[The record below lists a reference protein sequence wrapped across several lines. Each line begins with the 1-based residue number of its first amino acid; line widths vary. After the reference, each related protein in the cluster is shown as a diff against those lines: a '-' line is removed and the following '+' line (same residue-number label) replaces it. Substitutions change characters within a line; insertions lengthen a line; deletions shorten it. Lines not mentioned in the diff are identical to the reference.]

1 MEIKEIS
8 SKRNNFQINF
18 KELWEYK
25 DLLLLFVKR
34 DFISVYKQTIL
45 GPVWFFIQ
53 PIFTTLIFSVIF
65 GRLAKIPTDGVPP
78 FLFYLAGIAC
88 WNYFADCLSKTSN
101 TFVANSNL
109 FGKVY
114 FPRLIMPLSIVLS
127 NLLKFGVQFLLFI
140 GTYVYFVSDG
150 LEVKINQ
157 FALGLPILILL
168 MGALGLGLGL
178 IISSLTTKYRDLQ
191 FLLVFGVQ
199 LFMYATPVVYPLSLA
214 TEKLGHLS
222 WIMYINPMTSII
234 ETFKYGFL
242 GSGSF
247 DLQGFLISV
256 SVIVILLISGIV
268 IFNKVEKSFM
278 DTV

>member
-1 MEIKEIS
+1 LEIKEIS
-8 SKRNNFQINF
+8 SKRNIFQINF

-140 GTYVYFVSDG
+140 GTYIYFVSDG

-214 TEKLGHLS
+214 TEKLGDLS

-256 SVIVILLISGIV
+256 SVIVVLLLSGVV